1 MPCTPLNIFSNI
13 SVCPCSAAR
22 CLDDEAIDEK
32 GVDSSEEIDF
42 NVVPIMHEEEIGNFD
57 EFDKNFVP
65 TNEEISL
72 RYPSLLRPPQIFGPT
87 PSCVDVWKIEKD

>member
-57 EFDKNFVP
+57 EFDKNIQVTMKGGHNHQWTWCSVLSYFR
-65 TNEEISL
+65 I
-72 RYPSLLRPPQIFGPT
+72 
-87 PSCVDVWKIEKD
+87 

>member
-57 EFDKNFVP
+57 EFDDNFV
-65 TNEEISL
+65 
-72 RYPSLLRPPQIFGPT
+72 R
-87 PSCVDVWKIEKD
+87 DKDYLMKVNQKKAGDTKSTFLAVTEGAAAVR